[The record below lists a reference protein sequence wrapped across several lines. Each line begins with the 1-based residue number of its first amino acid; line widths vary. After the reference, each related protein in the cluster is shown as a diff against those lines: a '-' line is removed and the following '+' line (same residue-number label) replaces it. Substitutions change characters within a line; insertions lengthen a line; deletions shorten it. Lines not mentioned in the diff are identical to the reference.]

1 MKQSD
6 MNQID
11 DLSQLLDDSLIEDYL
26 IENPNFFTKHP
37 ALLNKLNITTTEQ
50 GTVSLVQRQQ
60 RIMREKIVTLEDEIT
75 SLMSIASQN
84 QRLYQK
90 FSNLFF
96 ELLNCQNLIEIDE
109 KLTHHFVNELELDYV
124 SFKLYS
130 SEVPKS
136 LNINRSDLD
145 NLLVQRLGRGYHYFG
160 RINQQEQNVLF
171 GCPKSG
177 SVALI
182 ALGNKGDLGLLSI
195 NSNDPNHFHPDMDNL
210 MLMQL
215 TKLISSIAL
224 KLIDQKLTA
233 LKPSQQKTT

>member
-1 MKQSD
+1 MKPVD
-6 MNQID
+6 ITPID
-11 DLSQLLDDSLIEDYL
+11 DLSQLLDDSLIEEYL
-26 IENPNFFTKHP
+26 IQNPNFFTKHP
-37 ALLNKLNITTTEQ
+37 ALLNKLNITVKEQ

-84 QRLYQK
+84 QQLYQK

-96 ELLNCQNLIEIDE
+96 DLLNCQNLIEINDQ
-109 KLTHHFVNELELDYV
+109 LTHHFINELALNHV
-124 SFKLYS
+124 SFKLYHPDA
-130 SEVPKS
+130 PKA
-136 LNINRSDLD
+136 LAINRSDLD
-145 NLLVQRLGRGYHYFG
+145 NLLIQRLGRGYHYFG

-182 ALGNKGDLGLLSI
+182 ALGNKGGLGLLSI
-195 NSNDPNHFHPDMDNL
+195 NSDDPNHFHPDMDSL

-215 TKLISSIAL
+215 TKLISNIILNQQAL
-224 KLIDQKLTA
+224 TNA
-233 LKPSQQKTT
+233 P

>member
-1 MKQSD
+1 MKPVD
-6 MNQID
+6 ITPID
-11 DLSQLLDDSLIEDYL
+11 DLSQLLDDSLIEEYL
-26 IENPNFFTKHP
+26 IQNPNFFTKHP
-37 ALLNKLNITTTEQ
+37 ALLNKLNITVKEQ

-84 QRLYQK
+84 QQLYQK

-96 ELLNCQNLIEIDE
+96 DLLNCQNLIEINDQ
-109 KLTHHFVNELELDYV
+109 LTHHFINELALNHV
-124 SFKLYS
+124 SFKIYHPDA
-130 SEVPKS
+130 PKA
-136 LNINRSDLD
+136 LTINRSDLD
-145 NLLVQRLGRGYHYFG
+145 NLLIQRLGRGYHYFG

-195 NSNDPNHFHPDMDNL
+195 NSDDPNHFHPDMDNL

-215 TKLISSIAL
+215 TKLISNIIL
-224 KLIDQKLTA
+224 NQQPLTNA
-233 LKPSQQKTT
+233 P

>member
-1 MKQSD
+1 MKPVD
-6 MNQID
+6 ITPID
-11 DLSQLLDDSLIEDYL
+11 DLSQLLDDSLIEEYL
-26 IENPNFFTKHP
+26 IQNPNFFTKHP
-37 ALLNKLNITTTEQ
+37 ALLNKLNITVKEQ

-84 QRLYQK
+84 QQLYQK

-96 ELLNCQNLIEIDE
+96 DLLNCQNLIEINDQ
-109 KLTHHFVNELELDYV
+109 LTHHFINELALNHV
-124 SFKLYS
+124 SFKLYHPD
-130 SEVPKS
+130 VPKA
-136 LNINRSDLD
+136 LTINRSDLD
-145 NLLVQRLGRGYHYFG
+145 NLLIQRLGRGYHYFG

-195 NSNDPNHFHPDMDNL
+195 NSDDPNHFHPDMDNL

-215 TKLISSIAL
+215 TKLISNIIL
-224 KLIDQKLTA
+224 NQQPLTNA
-233 LKPSQQKTT
+233 P